1 MTDQTLDNPT
11 PEKKEKNYYN
21 IPKDE
26 EYVHGTWTLEGKAAI
41 LAKEKKEEIKRKH
54 GSCGYKRAINALLC
68 ELYNLRNGN
77 AA

>member
-1 MTDQTLDNPT
+1 MKAQTSENQK

-21 IPKDE
+21 IPKDQ
-26 EYVHGTWTLEGKAAI
+26 EYVHGTWTLEGNAALI
-41 LAKEKKEEIKRKH
+41 AKQKRDEIKRTK

-68 ELYNLRNGN
+68 ELYNLKHGN